1 MRHGRDRIALLT
13 GLLALGLLLPR
24 LSAAACDRAISAAAA
39 NELNARLRTLG
50 AADGCT
56 WAGLSTQVSDAQAT
70 WRKPQLDLGVLQ
82 LAPHGCLPD
91 ATMRGSLL
99 DAAVPPRLQAACP
112 SVVRGLP
119 AALGAVSV
127 PLPVLG
133 QSRDGARGAFWE
145 RNPPPVRGMILA
157 TAWLWLGAFLLAI
170 ALPLSRVRA
179 QPPPR
184 TWLLSLVG
192 ATALALLLRLAVPS
206 SMANWYLEVLDP
218 SGSGDIRFG
227 PGALGVQRLLFAV
240 LPLSDT
246 TLFRAG
252 AVAGALAVPLT
263 MGIALRVGLSQGAAL
278 MGGLLLALLP
288 LHLRVSVSGGAHIW
302 SSLAQLAALWL
313 WLGGV
318 QQRRLAWLGTAGL
331 FALLAAVTRIDS
343 FAQLLLPPLIGLLL
357 SDAPRDRWLWKV
369 SATWLL
375 LWLLTGILAYF
386 AIVLPSHHPAPPLQG
401 IEHAARALLS
411 QFARASAQPP
421 HWLPAWTVLLAVA
434 GLASA
439 AWKRR
444 PLLLATLAV
453 LLLTF
458 VPLGRTLEREG
469 LVTGRYF
476 CFVLCWLALVAGLGA
491 DAVLARVR
499 RPRPR
504 WIVAGLLLL
513 LAALSAPQPLGTRY
527 AFQDE
532 YDFLRRTTARL
543 PAGCTVTQV
552 PVRDRAYLRDFDCCL
567 DAARSPLTLARP
579 DLKWQTLILG
589 QRLPEQPPGCMV
601 YYQSALCDLQVT
613 PEVLRY
619 FPVASRLS
627 QDACRQ
633 ALDSTEVRRV
643 AESRPAALSTRQLF
657 ERHPP
662 LVWLGWVGAK
672 SDAGR

>member
-1 MRHGRDRIALLT
+1 MRQGRDRIVLLT
-13 GLLALGLLLPR
+13 GLLALSLLLPR
-24 LSAAACDRAISAAAA
+24 PAQAACDRAISAAAA
-39 NELNARLRTLG
+39 NQLNAQLRTLG
-50 AADGCT
+50 AADGCI
-56 WAGLSTQVSDAQAT
+56 WVGLSTQASDAQAK
-70 WRKPQLDLGVLQ
+70 WRKSPLDLGVLK
-82 LAPHGCLPD
+82 LAPHGCLAD

-99 DAAVPPRLQAACP
+99 DAAVPPPLQTACP

-145 RNPPPVRGMILA
+145 RNPPPVRGIILT
-157 TAWLWLGAFLLAI
+157 TAWLWFAAILLAI
-170 ALPLSRVRA
+170 GLALARA
-179 QPPPR
+179 RGQPPSR
-184 TWLLSLVG
+184 AWLLSLIG
-192 ATALALLLRLAVPS
+192 ATALALALRLAVSP

-240 LPLSDT
+240 LPASDT
-246 TLFRAG
+246 TVFGAG

-263 MGIALRVGLSQGAAL
+263 MAIALRVGLSQGAAL

-302 SSLAQLAALWL
+302 SSMAQLAALWL

-318 QQRRLAWLGTAGL
+318 QQRSLAWLATAGL
-331 FALLAAVTRIDS
+331 FALLATVTRIDC

-357 SDAPRDRWLWKV
+357 AETPRDRWHYKASV
-369 SATWLL
+369 TWLL
-375 LWLLTGILAYF
+375 LWLLSGALAYF

-421 HWLPAWTVLLAVA
+421 HWLPAWTLLLAVA

-491 DAVLARVR
+491 DALLARVR

-504 WIVAGLLLL
+504 WIAAGLLLL

-579 DLKWQTLILG
+579 DLKWQTLTLG
-589 QRLPEQPPGCMV
+589 QRLPAQPPGCTV

-619 FPVASRLS
+619 FPVASRMV
-627 QDACRQ
+627 QEACRQ
-633 ALDSTEVRRV
+633 AMDSTEVRRF
-643 AESRPAALSTRQLF
+643 AETRPAALSTRQLF
-657 ERHPP
+657 EQHRP

-672 SDAGR
+672 AQSSR